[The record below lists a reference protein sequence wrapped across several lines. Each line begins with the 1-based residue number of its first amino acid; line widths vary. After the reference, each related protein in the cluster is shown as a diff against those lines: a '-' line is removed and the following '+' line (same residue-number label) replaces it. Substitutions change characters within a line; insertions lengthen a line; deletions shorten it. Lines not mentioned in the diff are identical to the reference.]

1 VQQVKSVVADRAGSA
16 GRRHSQGGARPMS
29 QKKDKDQQEHLP
41 AADSAV
47 RAYTRSKN
55 FVEELMREN
64 ERLRYKVFHL
74 QQELAGVPRA
84 SSDSH
89 HDVLSENQQLRR
101 QLEEIKA
108 QFEALNRENEE
119 FRQRYQEVELQNENL
134 LNLYVSGYQLHST
147 LNEEA
152 VLTIIREILLNLV
165 GAEVFGV
172 WLVNRDSGRMELVS
186 VTDECDLLKGLPARL
201 PPERLAALRGGEP
214 WYAAGAGAAA
224 GAPLSCIPLKLE
236 EHTVGVLAIFKLLEQ
251 KQGFTSLDQEILG
264 LLAAQAAATLIG
276 ARTFTRGGGALVW
289 DPADDGL
296 GVEQP

>member
-1 VQQVKSVVADRAGSA
+1 
-16 GRRHSQGGARPMS
+16 MS
-29 QKKDKDQQEHLP
+29 QKNEKDTQEHLP
-41 AADSAV
+41 AADGAV

-55 FVEELMREN
+55 FIDEIMREN

-74 QQELAGVPRA
+74 QRELAGMPKAPVDR
-84 SSDSH
+84 H
-89 HDVLSENQQLRR
+89 HDVVSENQLLRR

-108 QFEALNRENEE
+108 QFEALNRESED

-172 WLVNRDSGRMELVS
+172 WLLDPGSGRMQLVN
-186 VTDECDLLKGLPARL
+186 VTDECGLLEGKPVLLPAARWD
-201 PPERLAALRGGEP
+201 ALRSGEP
-214 WYAAGAGAAA
+214 WYAANGTLAAD
-224 GAPLSCIPLKLE
+224 GEPVSCIPLKVE
-236 EHTVGVLAIFKLLEQ
+236 ERPVGVLAIYKLLEQ
-251 KQGFTSLDQEILG
+251 KDGFTSLDQEILG

-276 ARTFTRGGGALVW
+276 ARTFTRAGRVLEWAP
-289 DPADDGL
+289 DDDGR
-296 GVEQP
+296 GVALA